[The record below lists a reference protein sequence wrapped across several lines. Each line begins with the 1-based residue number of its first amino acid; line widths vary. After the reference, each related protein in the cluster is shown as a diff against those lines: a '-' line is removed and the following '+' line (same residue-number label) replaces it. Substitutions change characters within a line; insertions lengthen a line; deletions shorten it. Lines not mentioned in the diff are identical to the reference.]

1 MSFFVLIVGVVFI
14 ILAIAVFKVH
24 PFLALLVAAFLVGSL
39 SPVPLRYNER
49 LQAARSEL
57 GRRLQRGEIDQTEFQ
72 AEMEL
77 LPAKVQSEL
86 RAAQGPGDQAVEA
99 LELTTQEL
107 GSTAASIA
115 VVIALAAIIGQCLM
129 ESGAADRITR
139 RFLRLLGEP
148 RAAVA
153 MFGSGYLLSVPVFFD
168 TVFFL
173 LVPLARALRMR
184 TGKNYVL
191 YIMAIAGGAVI
202 THSLVPPTPG
212 PLLMVDNLSGLGL
225 DLGTTIVFGF
235 LLGLPPAAVALCY
248 SVRTDRRLKIPF
260 REAPG
265 SSHQQLEAIVA
276 RGDDELP
283 GFWVSILPVLLPVLL
298 ITGDTALAT
307 LQRQG
312 FLSIPPLVL
321 GWSAFLGNKNFALFA
336 AAAGAAWV
344 LLRREK
350 LSLGQLRDRLEPAIM
365 SAGVIILITSAG
377 GAFGKMLAR
386 TGISESLREVSTGAG
401 LGTAALLLLA
411 WGLAVTMK
419 IAQGSGTVSIITASG
434 MMAAL
439 LSGQGTL
446 PFHPIYLF
454 AAIGFGSM
462 AVSWMNDS
470 GFWVVCKMSGFT
482 ERETLSTW
490 TQLLTVIAV
499 AGLVEVLILSFVLPL
514 A

>member
-1 MSFFVLIVGVVFI
+1 MSFLVLVVGVVFI
-14 ILAIAVFKVH
+14 ILAIAVFKIH
-24 PFLALLVAAFLVGSL
+24 PFLALLSAAFLVGAF
-39 SPVPLRYNER
+39 SPVPLYYNER
-49 LQAARSEL
+49 LETAQAEL
-57 GRRLQRGEIDQTEFQ
+57 RLRFERGEIDQQRFQ
-72 AEMEL
+72 SEMEA
-77 LPAKVQSEL
+77 LPKKIRNTL
-86 RAAQGPGDQAVEA
+86 RTAQRPGGQAVDA
-99 LELTTQEL
+99 LELTTREL

-115 VVIALAAIIGQCLM
+115 VVIALAAIIGQCMM

-139 RFLRLLGEP
+139 RFLKLLGEP
-148 RAAVA
+148 RAPLA
-153 MFGSGYLLSVPVFFD
+153 MLGSGYLLSVPVFFD

-184 TGKNYVL
+184 TGKHYVL

-225 DLGTTIVFGF
+225 DLGTSIVLGF
-235 LLGLPPAAVALCY
+235 LLGLPPAGVALWF
-248 SVRTDRRLKIPF
+248 SARTDRRLKVPF

-307 LQRQG
+307 LHRQG
-312 FLSIPPLVL
+312 FLSVSPLVL

-336 AAAGAAWV
+336 AAAGAAGV
-344 LLRREK
+344 LLLRER
-350 LSLGQLRDRLEPAIM
+350 LSLAELRDRLEPAIM

-386 TGISESLREVSTGAG
+386 TGISESLREVTSGAG
-401 LGTAALLLLA
+401 FGAFALLLLA

-490 TQLLTVIAV
+490 TCLLTVIAV
-499 AGLVEVLILSFVLPL
+499 AGLVEVLILSLLLPL